1 MPVYKLT
8 YNAIVSIEV
17 FANTWEGAIE
27 KGEHIL
33 NDDVMIAKYH
43 LSGFKSL
50 GEKNCR
56 CCPSCGC

>member
-8 YNAIVSIEV
+8 YNAIISIEV

-43 LSGFKSL
+43 HHL
-50 GEKNCR
+50 GYVHPFQIGR
-56 CCPSCGC
+56 AHV